1 MVGIGYQPG
10 YRSPTAPVARTPVNA
25 VGTMFE
31 LTVPTAPVPDTLDRA
46 IENLQPVL
54 LPRLTLPKVFDAFQ
68 TAPPVALES
77 WMLMLVALTV
87 PLA

>member
-1 MVGIGYQPG
+1 MLVHAGFWVVGISIQSGYKV
-10 YRSPTAPVARTPVNA
+10 PTTPVACTPVNA
-25 VGTMFE
+25 VGVIAE

-77 WMLMLVALTV
+77 
-87 PLA
+87 